1 MSQGVESNLK
11 AVKMADQQQHRLRR
25 PRNFAQRRDIFD
37 QYDDS
42 EFKKRYR
49 DDRAGLVFVT
59 DLVRPVIGNLTRR
72 SCAVTAETKVAL
84 LLRYL
89 ATGKME
95 QCNADDFGLSQPTIS
110 RIISDTLDALV
121 HPDNPARKWTVVLL

>member
-25 PRNFAQRRDIFD
+25 PRNFD

>member
-1 MSQGVESNLK
+1 MFQGVGRNLK